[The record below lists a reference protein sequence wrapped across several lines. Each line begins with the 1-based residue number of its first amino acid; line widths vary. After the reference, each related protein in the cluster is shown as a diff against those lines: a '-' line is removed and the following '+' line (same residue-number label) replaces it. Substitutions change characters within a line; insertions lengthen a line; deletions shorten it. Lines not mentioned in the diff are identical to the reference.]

1 MNNDIR
7 SSISKRGNTVI
18 AILLIGLGVLFLLKP
33 VVNIDIGHYAWPFF
47 VIVPGVMLLVTAFG
61 VGDSAGEP
69 LAMLGT
75 VVTVAGLILLFQ
87 NLTDQW
93 ATWAY
98 AWALVAPTSIGLG
111 QILYG
116 SIKGRSHLVTVG
128 MRLVKVGLA
137 IFIAGAV
144 FFELIIGISGF
155 GLGNWGWPV
164 LLIALGVVLLV
175 RYFLPARKSQ

>member
-1 MNNDIR
+1 MHNDHR
-7 SSISKRGNTVI
+7 ASIDNRGRTVV
-18 AILLIGLGVLFLLKP
+18 AILLIGLGILFLLEP
-33 VVNIDIGHYAWPFF
+33 VFNIDIGHYAWPLFI
-47 VIVPGVMLLVTAFG
+47 IVPGVVLLVTALG
-61 VGDSAGEP
+61 AGDQAGEP
-69 LAMLGT
+69 LAIVGT

-87 NLTDQW
+87 NTTDQW

-98 AWALVAPTSIGLG
+98 AWALIVPTSIGLG

-116 SIKGRSHLVTVG
+116 SIKGRSQLVANGV
-128 MRLVKVGLA
+128 RIVKVGLA

-164 LLIALGVVLLV
+164 LLIALGIWLLA
-175 RYFLPARKSQ
+175 RYFLLARKRP